1 MLLRD
6 AWNAIQLILTAN
18 VFLFPLSFDVF
29 HIYIEWTHE
38 LPSFIRN
45 SILKYVALLGRPRR
59 LPEDV
64 VLNAA
69 DHLAEDVA
77 KVRRL
82 DVQEDLMRIEE
93 QHPRSTQADGGQL
106 LESTSNRFMSRHQF
120 TLPLSSSLF

>member
-1 MLLRD
+1 M
-6 AWNAIQLILTAN
+6 NC
-18 VFLFPLSFDVF
+18 
-29 HIYIEWTHE
+29 H
-38 LPSFIRN
+38 PSFAIE
-45 SILKYVALLGRPRR
+45 VALLGRPRQ

-64 VLNAA
+64 VLYAA

-120 TLPLSSSLF
+120 TLPIFRAFNKKPLLNVLCSSFFMLSSVVQRANTCSA